1 MIKLRMGMGL
11 KKLNSKLQIKKEILQ
26 RMIDKT
32 KEYYLQGVIRERK
45 NQLGN
50 MTLKKSETDST
61 KIFFE
66 RVNK

>member
-1 MIKLRMGMGL
+1 MGMGL

-50 MTLKKSETDST
+50 MTLKKSETDSS

>member
-1 MIKLRMGMGL
+1 MTKLRMGMGL

-26 RMIDKT
+26 RTIDKT

>member
-26 RMIDKT
+26 RKIDKT
-32 KEYYLQGVIRERK
+32 KEHYLQGVIRERK

>member
-11 KKLNSKLQIKKEILQ
+11 KKVNSKLQIKKEILQ

-32 KEYYLQGVIRERK
+32 KEHYLQGVIRERK

-50 MTLKKSETDST
+50 MTLKKSETDSS

>member
-11 KKLNSKLQIKKEILQ
+11 KKVNSKLQIKKEILQ